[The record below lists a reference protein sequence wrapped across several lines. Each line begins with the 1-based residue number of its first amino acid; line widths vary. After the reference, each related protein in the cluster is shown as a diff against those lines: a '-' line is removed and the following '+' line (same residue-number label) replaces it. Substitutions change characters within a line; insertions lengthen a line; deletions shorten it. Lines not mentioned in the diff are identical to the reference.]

1 MINMSDENKRV
12 VKMIINGEEIELIN
26 DDGNDSSSVVFGID
40 FEFKDDKKEED
51 FLKTLNQT
59 KQINNNTK

>member
-1 MINMSDENKRV
+1 MSGENKRV

-40 FEFKDDKKEED
+40 FEFKDDKKQED